1 MSITQERIKNID
13 EQIKEQ
19 QDIAELR
26 QKELKL
32 KEYKRLNREN
42 LIKTILMRIFNK

>member
-1 MSITQERIKNID
+1 MSVTQERIKNID
-13 EQIKEQ
+13 AQIKEQ
-19 QDIAELR
+19 QDIIELR

-42 LIKTILMRIFNK
+42 PIKILIKTILR

>member
-1 MSITQERIKNID
+1 MSVTQEKIKNID

-42 LIKTILMRIFNK
+42 PLKSLLKLFLR